1 VIFPFSEKFPSSES
15 DFAFDRSGHPLDY
28 RPLSPV
34 LRFRIFQ
41 QNPAVTSRRLLPSLP
56 AMTLHTISVL
66 VENKF
71 GVLAR
76 VAGMFSGR
84 GYNIHT
90 LNVGPS
96 HDPKISRMTIVVR
109 EKENVLNQII
119 KQLDKLIDVIQVID
133 FRESEYVDRELVLL
147 SVRTTSQTR
156 AEVIELCN
164 IFRTKIIDVGL
175 DQVSIE
181 ITGDSSKI
189 SKFIALM
196 ESFGITELT
205 RTGKIALPRV

>member
-1 VIFPFSEKFPSSES
+1 
-15 DFAFDRSGHPLDY
+15 
-28 RPLSPV
+28 
-34 LRFRIFQ
+34 
-41 QNPAVTSRRLLPSLP
+41 
-56 AMTLHTISVL
+56 MTLHTISVL

-119 KQLDKLIDVIQVID
+119 RQLDKLIDVIQVID
-133 FRESEYVDRELVLL
+133 FREGDYVDRELVLL
-147 SVRTTSQTR
+147 QVKVDRQTR
-156 AEVIELCN
+156 AEVIELCQ
-164 IFRTKIIDVGL
+164 IFRAKIIDVGRN
-175 DQVSIE
+175 VVTIE
-181 ITGDSSKI
+181 ITGDGAKI
-189 SKFIALM
+189 CKFVALM
-196 ESFGITELT
+196 ENFGVLDLA
-205 RTGKIALPRV
+205 RTGRIALPRVDHAASDEPS